1 MKLEITEHATKDFK
15 RLKKFIEIKNP
26 IAASKMSK
34 KLAKGIRGL
43 LLYPEIGKE
52 VKKASNPQITRDLF
66 ILDYQ
71 IRYSYTKNML
81 LILRIWHQKEN
92 R

>member
-1 MKLEITEHATKDFK
+1 MRLQISEHATKDFK

-26 IAASKMSK
+26 IAANKMAK
-34 KLAKGIRGL
+34 KLAKGIRAS

-52 VKKASNPQITRDLF
+52 VREAINPKITRDVF
-66 ILDYQ
+66 ILDYHV
-71 IRYSYTKNML
+71 RYTYTKKIL
-81 LILRIWHQKEN
+81 LILRIWHQREE